1 MSLRN
6 NIIVI
11 KTILLQHRCNKII
24 YLNYIKYLKLRN
36 TFIVLLIFFSQ
47 FGFSQ
52 VIKGKVVD
60 QSSGAGVPFAE
71 IFCLETQNGT
81 VSDIEGN
88 WELENVVN
96 FQITLLIR
104 ADEFDNKLIKVE
116 NQEKD
121 LIVKLEHSHIHLDE
135 VIVST
140 SDSKLQRYSAFPVE
154 SRKIADLNKIEQ
166 TNLVDAMSNIPGVY
180 NFSTG
185 NGIAKPV
192 IRGLS
197 GMRVLTS
204 QNGLRLEN
212 QQWGADHGFA
222 VLNLGI
228 DRVEIIKGP
237 SSLIYGADALGGVIY
252 LADEPYANLNKQEI
266 KASTKLETNSM
277 STVNKISLKFS
288 KNNLRFAVY
297 GGYFSRANY
306 AIGNSQIFN
315 SSIKEFVANSKN
327 SGGSFKTAIGY
338 NKNNWVTNFRYQLLY
353 FQNGLPGHT
362 HDSIWELS
370 SFISSNRSRNY
381 TIPAQIIMNHLA
393 QWENKFYFKND
404 DVIAQ
409 LGFTSNDL
417 KEFGEK
423 VFTPGIDMT
432 LQNYSYNVRW
442 KHHFNKYFDI
452 VSGSQG
458 MLQSNANGER
468 AEEILVPN
476 ANFNDLGAYTLMKG
490 TFNLWNIQAGARYDQ
505 RSISEISVGGFDKSY
520 SGVNYS
526 AGISRSSKN
535 LTTRLNAS
543 TGFRP
548 PHISELLADGVHHA
562 TMQYLVGDSNF
573 ESERANQIDFY
584 LGTHFEHLE
593 IVVNPFINQINNYI
607 YKIQRFDVN
616 NQPSIDNN
624 SGLYIFDMR
633 QTDAVFSGGEIAIH
647 YHPHIAHWLH
657 LESNLSL
664 LSTQDSLPFIP
675 QNRLNNTIKVEFKN
689 ENKLNLNSFSA
700 QYIHFFEQNSVAPY
714 ETPSSS
720 YEIINISCIG
730 SISAKHKIGYSFGVN
745 NLLNINYIDHLSR
758 LKNYDIPNPGR
769 NFYVKLSLTI

>member
-1 MSLRN
+1 MRN
-6 NIIVI
+6 FFTVI
-11 KTILLQHRCNKII
+11 
-24 YLNYIKYLKLRN
+24 
-36 TFIVLLIFFSQ
+36 LIFFFQLVYSQ
-47 FGFSQ
+47 TLR
-52 VIKGKVVD
+52 GKVVD
-60 QSSGAGVPFAE
+60 NNSGDGIAFAE

-81 VSDIEGN
+81 VSDIDGN
-88 WELENVVN
+88 WELENHVD
-96 FQITLLIR
+96 FQITLVVKAI
-104 ADEFDNKLIKVE
+104 EFDKKLIKVE
-116 NQEKD
+116 NKEKN
-121 LIVKLEHSHIHLDE
+121 LIIKLEHSHIHLDE

-140 SDSKLQRYSAFPVE
+140 SDSKLQRYSVFPVE
-154 SRKIADLNKIEQ
+154 SRKIADLSKIEQ
-166 TNLVDAMSNIPGVY
+166 TNLVDAMSNIPGIY

-252 LADEPYANLNKQEI
+252 LADEPYANLNKKEI

-277 STVNKISLKFS
+277 ASVNKISYKSS

-297 GGYFSRANY
+297 GGYFTRANY

-315 SSIKEFVANSKN
+315 SSAKEFVTNSKN

-338 NKNNWVTNFRYQLLY
+338 NKNKWITNFRYQLLY

-370 SFISSNRSRNY
+370 SFITSNQTRNY
-381 TIPAQIIMNHLA
+381 TIPAQKIINHLA

-404 DVIAQ
+404 ELIAQ

-423 VFTPGIDMT
+423 LFTPGIDMT
-432 LQNYSYNVRW
+432 LQNTSYNVRW
-442 KHHFNKYFDI
+442 KHNFNKYFDI

-458 MLQSNANGER
+458 MFQNNTNGQK

-476 ANFNDLGAYTLMKG
+476 SNFIDFGAYTLLKS
-490 TFNLWNIQAGARYDQ
+490 TFNLWNIQIGTRYDQ
-505 RSISEISVGGFDKSY
+505 RSVTTKEVLDVFDKSF
-520 SGVNYS
+520 SGLNYS
-526 AGISRSSKN
+526 AGISRSTKY
-535 LTTRLNAS
+535 LTARLNAS

-548 PHISELLADGVHHA
+548 PHISELLSDGVHHA
-562 TMQYLVGDSNF
+562 TMQYLVGDRNF

-584 LGTHFEHLE
+584 LGAHFDHLE
-593 IVVNPFINQINNYI
+593 IVINPFINQINNYI
-607 YKIQRFDVN
+607 YKIQRFDSN
-616 NQPSIDNN
+616 NHPVTDNN

-633 QTDAVFSGGEIAIH
+633 QTNAVFSGGEIAMH

-657 LESNLSL
+657 LESNLSIL
-664 LSTQDSLPFIP
+664 TNQDSLPFIP

-714 ETPSSS
+714 ETPSSA
-720 YEIINISCIG
+720 YQILNFSCIG
-730 SISAKHKIGYSFGVN
+730 SISTKHKIGYSVGIN
-745 NLLNINYIDHLSR
+745 NLLNVNYIDHLSR
-758 LKNYDIPNPGR
+758 LKNYYIPNPGR
-769 NFYVKLSLTI
+769 NFFVKLSLTL

>member
-1 MSLRN
+1 MRN
-6 NIIVI
+6 CI
-11 KTILLQHRCNKII
+11 T
-24 YLNYIKYLKLRN
+24 
-36 TFIVLLIFFSQ
+36 VLLVFCFQ
-47 FGFSQ
+47 LGFSQ
-52 VIKGKVVD
+52 IIKGKVID
-60 QSSGAGVPFAE
+60 KETGLGIPFAE

-81 VSDIEGN
+81 VSDLKGN
-88 WELENVVN
+88 WELENIVN
-96 FQITLLIR
+96 FQITVLIK
-104 ADEFDNKLIKVE
+104 AEEFDSELIKVE
-116 NQEKD
+116 NQEVE
-121 LIVKLEHSHIHLDE
+121 LIVQLEHSHIHLDE
-135 VIVST
+135 VIIST

-166 TNLVDAMSNIPGVY
+166 TNLIDAMSNIPGVY

-252 LADEPYANLNKQEI
+252 LADEPYANLNKKEI
-266 KASTKLETNSM
+266 KASTKFETNSM
-277 STVNKISLKFS
+277 ATFNKMSYKTS
-288 KNNLRFAVY
+288 KGNLRFAVY

-306 AIGNSQIFN
+306 TIGNSKFFN
-315 SSIKEFVANSKN
+315 PSAKEYVANSKN

-338 NKNNWVTNFRYQLLY
+338 NKNNWITNFRYQLLY

-362 HDSIWELS
+362 HDSVWEASSFLS
-370 SFISSNRSRNY
+370 SNQSRNY
-381 TIPAQIIMNHLA
+381 TIPAQKIFNHLA

-404 DVIAQ
+404 EVIAQ
-409 LGFTSNDL
+409 IGFTSNEL

-432 LQNYSYNVRW
+432 LQNTSYNIRW
-442 KHHFNKYFDI
+442 KHHFNKYFEI

-458 MLQSNANGER
+458 MLQTNTNDEKVD
-468 AEEILVPN
+468 EILVPN
-476 ANFNDLGAYTLMKG
+476 SNFNDFGAYSLIKG

-505 RSISEISVGGFDKSY
+505 RSVRTKEVIGGFDKIF
-520 SGVNYS
+520 SGINYS
-526 AGISRSSKN
+526 AGISRSSKK
-535 LTTRLNAS
+535 LTSRLNAS

-562 TMQYLVGDSNF
+562 TMQYLVGDQNF
-573 ESERANQIDFY
+573 VSERANQLDLY

-593 IVVNPFINQINNYI
+593 IVINPFINQINNYI
-607 YKIQRFDVN
+607 YKIQRFDDN
-616 NQPSIDNN
+616 NQPEVDDN
-624 SGLYIFDMR
+624 SSLFIFDMK
-633 QTDAVFSGGEIAIH
+633 QTDAVFYGGDIAIH

-664 LSTQDSLPFIP
+664 LSNQDSLPFIP
-675 QNRLNNTIKVEFKN
+675 QNRLNNTIKVDFKS
-689 ENKLNLNSFSA
+689 ENKFNLNSLSA
-700 QYIHFFEQNSVAPY
+700 QYVHFFDQNSVAPY
-714 ETPSSS
+714 ENPSSA
-720 YEIINISCIG
+720 YQLINLGCTG
-730 SISAKHKIGYSFGVN
+730 SISTKHKIDYSFGVN
-745 NLLNINYIDHLSR
+745 NLLNVKYIDHLSR
-758 LKNYDIPNPGR
+758 LKTYEIPNAGR
-769 NFYVKLSLTI
+769 NIYVKLSLTL

>member
-1 MSLRN
+1 LR
-6 NIIVI
+6 IFSTVI
-11 KTILLQHRCNKII
+11 
-24 YLNYIKYLKLRN
+24 
-36 TFIVLLIFFSQ
+36 LIFCFQFVHSQ
-47 FGFSQ
+47 I
-52 VIKGKVVD
+52 IKGKVVD
-60 QSSGAGVPFAE
+60 NNTGSGIAFVE

-81 VSDIEGN
+81 KSDVNGY
-88 WELENVVN
+88 WELENKVN

-104 ADEFDNKLIKVE
+104 ADEFDNTLIKVE
-116 NQEKD
+116 SQEKD

-252 LADEPYANLNKQEI
+252 LEDEPYANLNKQEI
-266 KASTKLETNSM
+266 KASTKFETNSM
-277 STVNKISLKFS
+277 ATFNKISYKKS
-288 KNNLRFAVY
+288 KDNLRFAVY
-297 GGYFSRANY
+297 GGFFSRNNY
-306 AIGNSQIFN
+306 AIGDNDLLNPSDR
-315 SSIKEFVANSKN
+315 EYVVNSKN

-338 NKNNWVTNFRYQLLY
+338 NKNNWITNFRYQLLY

-362 HDSIWELS
+362 HDSNPDVS
-370 SFISSNRSRNY
+370 SFLSNSRNRSY
-381 TIPAQIIMNHLA
+381 SIPAQKIFNHLA

-404 DVIAQ
+404 EVIAQ
-409 LGFTSNDL
+409 LGFTSNEL
-417 KEFGEK
+417 KEYGEK
-423 VFTPGIDMT
+423 VTVAGINMT
-432 LQNYSYNVRW
+432 LQNTSYNVRW
-442 KHHFNKYFDI
+442 KHHFNKHFEI

-458 MLQSNANGER
+458 MLQSNMNGQYV
-468 AEEILVPN
+468 EEILVPD
-476 ANFNDLGAYTLMKG
+476 ANFTDLGAFSLLKG
-490 TFNLWNIQAGARYDQ
+490 TFNLWNIQAGARYDK
-505 RSISEISVGGFDKSY
+505 RSITTKELVDGFDKSFN
-520 SGVNYS
+520 GINYS
-526 AGISRSSKN
+526 AGISRSSKA

-562 TMQYLVGDSNF
+562 TMQYLIGDRNF
-573 ESERANQIDFY
+573 ISERAYQIDFY
-584 LGTHFEHLE
+584 LGTHFDHLE
-593 IVVNPFINQINNYI
+593 IVINPFINQINNYI
-607 YKIQRFDVN
+607 YKSPTGQTDT
-616 NQPSIDNN
+616 N
-624 SGLYIFDMR
+624 SGLDIFEMR
-633 QTDAVFSGGEIAIH
+633 QTNAVFSGGDIAIH
-647 YHPHIAHWLH
+647 YHPHMAHWLH

-664 LSTQDSLPFIP
+664 LSTEENLPFIP
-675 QNRLNNTIKVEFKN
+675 QNRINNGIKIEFKSDN
-689 ENKLNLNSFSA
+689 ILKINSLSA
-700 QYIHFFEQNSVAPY
+700 QYVHFFKQDNVAPY
-714 ETPSSS
+714 ETSSS
-720 YEIINISCIG
+720 AYQLINLGCYG
-730 SISAKHKIGYSFGVN
+730 SFSAKQQINYSLGIN
-745 NLLNINYIDHLSR
+745 NLLNVRYIDHLSR
-758 LKNYDIPNPGR
+758 LKTYEIPNSGR
-769 NFYVKLSLTI
+769 NIYVKLSLTL

>member
-11 KTILLQHRCNKII
+11 KTILLQHCCNKII

-266 KASTKLETNSM
+266 KASTKFETNSM
-277 STVNKISLKFS
+277 ATFNKISYKKS
-288 KNNLRFAVY
+288 KDNLRFAVY
-297 GGYFSRANY
+297 GGFFSRNNY
-306 AIGNSQIFN
+306 AIGENDLLNPS
-315 SSIKEFVANSKN
+315 EREYVVNSKN

-338 NKNNWVTNFRYQLLY
+338 NKNNWITNLRYQLLY

-362 HDSIWELS
+362 HDANPDVS
-370 SFISSNRSRNY
+370 SFLSNSRNRSY
-381 TIPAQIIMNHLA
+381 SIPAQKIFNHLV

-404 DVIAQ
+404 ELIAQ
-409 LGFTSNDL
+409 LGFTSNEL
-417 KEFGEK
+417 KEYGEK
-423 VFTPGIDMT
+423 VTVAGINMT
-432 LQNYSYNVRW
+432 LQNTSYNVRW
-442 KHHFNKYFDI
+442 KHHFNKHFEI

-458 MLQSNANGER
+458 MLQSNANGQYV
-468 AEEILVPN
+468 EEILVPD
-476 ANFNDLGAYTLMKG
+476 ANFTDLGAFSLLKG
-490 TFNLWNIQAGARYDQ
+490 TFNLWNIQAGARYDK
-505 RSISEISVGGFDKSY
+505 RSITTKELVDGFDKSFN
-520 SGVNYS
+520 GVNYS

-562 TMQYLVGDSNF
+562 TMQYLVGDRNF
-573 ESERANQIDFY
+573 ISERAYQIDFY
-584 LGTHFEHLE
+584 LGTHFDHLE
-593 IVVNPFINQINNYI
+593 IVINPFINQINNYI
-607 YKIQRFDVN
+607 YKSPTGQTDT
-616 NQPSIDNN
+616 N
-624 SGLYIFDMR
+624 SGLDIFEMK
-633 QTDAVFSGGEIAIH
+633 QTDAVFLGGDIAIH
-647 YHPHIAHWLH
+647 YHPHMAHWLH

-664 LSTQDSLPFIP
+664 LSTEENLPFIP
-675 QNRLNNTIKVEFKN
+675 QNRLNNRIKIEFKG
-689 ENKLNLNSFSA
+689 EKKLRINSLSA
-700 QYIHFFEQNSVAPY
+700 QYIHFFKQDNVATY
-714 ETPSSS
+714 ETPSSP
-720 YEIINISCIG
+720 YQLINLGCNG
-730 SISAKHKIGYSFGVN
+730 SFSAKHQINYSLGVN
-745 NLLNINYIDHLSR
+745 NLLNVRYIDHLSR
-758 LKNYDIPNPGR
+758 LKTYEIPNTGR
-769 NFYVKLSLTI
+769 NIYVKLSLTL

>member
-1 MSLRN
+1 MR
-6 NIIVI
+6 IFFAVI
-11 KTILLQHRCNKII
+11 
-24 YLNYIKYLKLRN
+24 
-36 TFIVLLIFFSQ
+36 LIFCFQLVYSQ
-47 FGFSQ
+47 
-52 VIKGKVVD
+52 IIRGKVVD
-60 QSSGAGVPFAE
+60 NNSGDGIAFAE

-81 VSDIEGN
+81 VSDIDGN
-88 WELENVVN
+88 WELENQVD
-96 FQITLLIR
+96 FQITLIVK
-104 ADEFDNKLIKVE
+104 AIKFDKKLIKVE
-116 NQEKD
+116 NKEKD
-121 LIVKLEHSHIHLDE
+121 LIIKLEHSHINLDE

-140 SDSKLQRYSAFPVE
+140 SDSKLQRYSVFPVE
-154 SRKIADLNKIEQ
+154 SRKIADLSKIEQ
-166 TNLVDAMSNIPGVY
+166 TNLVDAMSNIPGIY

-252 LADEPYANLNKQEI
+252 LADEPYANLNKEEI

-277 STVNKISLKFS
+277 ALVNKISYKSS

-315 SSIKEFVANSKN
+315 SSAKEFVTNSKN
-327 SGGSFKTAIGY
+327 SGGSFKTAIGF
-338 NKNNWVTNFRYQLLY
+338 NKNNWITNFRYQLLY

-362 HDSIWELS
+362 HDSVWELS
-370 SFISSNRSRNY
+370 SFITPNQTRNY
-381 TIPAQIIMNHLA
+381 TIPAQKIINHLV

-404 DVIAQ
+404 ELIAQ

-423 VFTPGIDMT
+423 LFTPGIDMT
-432 LQNYSYNVRW
+432 LQNTSYNVRW
-442 KHHFNKYFDI
+442 KHNFNKYFDV

-458 MLQSNANGER
+458 MFQNNTNGQK

-476 ANFNDLGAYTLMKG
+476 SNFNDFGAYTLLKS
-490 TFNLWNIQAGARYDQ
+490 TFNLWNIQLGARYDQ
-505 RSISEISVGGFDKSY
+505 RSVTTKEVVNVFDKSF
-520 SGVNYS
+520 SGLNYS
-526 AGISRSSKN
+526 AGISRSTKYF
-535 LTTRLNAS
+535 TTRLNAS

-562 TMQYLVGDSNF
+562 TMQYLVGDRNF

-584 LGTHFEHLE
+584 LGAHFDHFE
-593 IVVNPFINQINNYI
+593 IVINPFINQINNYI
-607 YKIQRFDVN
+607 YKIQRFDSN
-616 NQPSIDNN
+616 NHPMTDNN

-633 QTDAVFSGGEIAIH
+633 QTNAVFSGGEIAMH

-657 LESNLSL
+657 LESNLSIL
-664 LSTQDSLPFIP
+664 TTQDSLPFIP

-689 ENKLNLNSFSA
+689 ENKLNINSFSA
-700 QYIHFFEQNSVAPY
+700 QYIHFFEQNSVASY
-714 ETPSSS
+714 ETPSSA
-720 YEIINISCIG
+720 YQILNFSCIG
-730 SISAKHKIGYSFGVN
+730 LISTKHKIGYSLGIN
-745 NLLNINYIDHLSR
+745 NLLNVNYIDHLSR

-769 NFYVKLSLTI
+769 NFFVKLSLTL

>member
-11 KTILLQHRCNKII
+11 KTILLQHCCNKII

-266 KASTKLETNSM
+266 KASTKFESNSM
-277 STVNKISLKFS
+277 ATFNKISYKKS
-288 KNNLRFAVY
+288 KDNLRFAVY
-297 GGYFSRANY
+297 GGFFSRNNY
-306 AIGNSQIFN
+306 AIGENDLLNPSDR
-315 SSIKEFVANSKN
+315 EYVVNSKN

-338 NKNNWVTNFRYQLLY
+338 NKNNWITNLRYQLLY

-362 HDSIWELS
+362 HDANPDVS
-370 SFISSNRSRNY
+370 SFLSNSRNRSY
-381 TIPAQIIMNHLA
+381 SIPAQKIFNHLV

-404 DVIAQ
+404 ELIAQ
-409 LGFTSNDL
+409 LGFTSNEL
-417 KEFGEK
+417 KEYGEK
-423 VFTPGIDMT
+423 VTVAGINMT
-432 LQNYSYNVRW
+432 LQNTSYNVRW
-442 KHHFNKYFDI
+442 KHHFNKHFEI

-458 MLQSNANGER
+458 MLQSNANGQYV
-468 AEEILVPN
+468 EEILVPD
-476 ANFNDLGAYTLMKG
+476 ANFTDLGAFSLLKG
-490 TFNLWNIQAGARYDQ
+490 TFNLWNIQAGARYDN
-505 RSISEISVGGFDKSY
+505 RSITTKELVDGFDKSFN
-520 SGVNYS
+520 GVNYS

-562 TMQYLVGDSNF
+562 TMQYLVGDRNF
-573 ESERANQIDFY
+573 ISERAYQIDFY
-584 LGTHFEHLE
+584 LGTHFDHLE
-593 IVVNPFINQINNYI
+593 IVINPFINQINNYI
-607 YKIQRFDVN
+607 YKSPTGQTDT
-616 NQPSIDNN
+616 N
-624 SGLYIFDMR
+624 SGLDIFEMK
-633 QTDAVFSGGEIAIH
+633 QTDAVFSGGDIAIH
-647 YHPHIAHWLH
+647 YHPHMAHWLH

-664 LSTQDSLPFIP
+664 LSTQENLPFIP
-675 QNRLNNTIKVEFKN
+675 QNRLNNRIKIEFKG
-689 ENKLNLNSFSA
+689 EKKLRINSLSA
-700 QYIHFFEQNSVAPY
+700 QYIHFFKQDNVATY
-714 ETPSSS
+714 ETPSSP
-720 YEIINISCIG
+720 YQLINLGCNG
-730 SISAKHKIGYSFGVN
+730 SFSAKHQINYSLGVN
-745 NLLNINYIDHLSR
+745 NLLNVRYIDHLSR
-758 LKNYDIPNPGR
+758 LKTYEIPNTGR
-769 NFYVKLSLTI
+769 NIYVKLSLTL

>member
-1 MSLRN
+1 M
-6 NIIVI
+6 
-11 KTILLQHRCNKII
+11 QQCCNKSI
-24 YLNYIKYLKLRN
+24 YLHELNSIKLRN
-36 TFIVLLIFFSQ
+36 FFTVILIFSFQFVYSQ
-47 FGFSQ
+47 I
-52 VIKGKVVD
+52 IKGKVVD
-60 QSSGAGVPFAE
+60 NNSGAGIAFAE

-81 VSDIEGN
+81 VSDVDGN
-88 WELENVVN
+88 WELENQVN

-116 NQEKD
+116 SQEKD
-121 LIVKLEHSHIHLDE
+121 LIIKLEHSHIHLDE

-166 TNLVDAMSNIPGVY
+166 TNLVDAMSNIPGIY

-252 LADEPYANLNKQEI
+252 LADEPYANLNKKEI

-277 STVNKISLKFS
+277 ATVNKISYKSS

-306 AIGNSQIFN
+306 AVGNSQIFN
-315 SSIKEFVANSKN
+315 SSEKEFVTNSKN

-338 NKNNWVTNFRYQLLY
+338 NKNNWITNFRYQLLY

-362 HDSIWELS
+362 HDSVWELS
-370 SFISSNRSRNY
+370 SFISSNQSRNY
-381 TIPAQIIMNHLA
+381 TIPAQKIINHLA
-393 QWENKFYFKND
+393 QWENKFYFKD
-404 DVIAQ
+404 DEVIAQ

-423 VFTPGIDMT
+423 IFTPGIDMT
-432 LQNYSYNVRW
+432 LQNSSYSISW
-442 KHHFNKYFDI
+442 KHNFNKYFDI

-458 MLQSNANGER
+458 MFQSNNNGQK

-476 ANFNDLGAYTLMKG
+476 SNFNDLGAYTLLKG

-505 RSISEISVGGFDKSY
+505 RSVTTNEDIDGFDKSFN
-520 SGVNYS
+520 GINYS
-526 AGISRSSKN
+526 AGISRSSKT

-562 TMQYLVGDSNF
+562 TMQYLVGDRNF
-573 ESERANQIDFY
+573 ESERASQIDFY

-607 YKIQRFDVN
+607 YKIQRFDAN
-616 NQPSIDNN
+616 NQPAIDNN

-633 QTDAVFSGGEIAIH
+633 QTNAFFAGGEIAIH

-657 LESNLSL
+657 LESNFSL
-664 LSTQDSLPFIP
+664 LSNQDSLPFIP
-675 QNRLNNTIKVEFKN
+675 QNRLNNTVKIEFEN

-700 QYIHFFEQNSVAPY
+700 QYIHFFDQNSVAPY
-714 ETPSSS
+714 ETPSSA
-720 YEIINISCIG
+720 YQIINISCIG
-730 SISAKHKIGYSFGVN
+730 SISEKHKIGYSVGVN
-745 NLLNINYIDHLSR
+745 NLLNINFIDHLSR
-758 LKNYDIPNPGR
+758 LKNYNIPNPGR
-769 NFYVKLSLTI
+769 NFFVKLSLTL

>member
-1 MSLRN
+1 MR
-6 NIIVI
+6 IFFAVI
-11 KTILLQHRCNKII
+11 
-24 YLNYIKYLKLRN
+24 
-36 TFIVLLIFFSQ
+36 LIFCFQLVYSQ
-47 FGFSQ
+47 
-52 VIKGKVVD
+52 IIRGKVVD
-60 QSSGAGVPFAE
+60 NNSGDGIAFAE

-81 VSDIEGN
+81 VSDIDGN
-88 WELENVVN
+88 WELENQVD
-96 FQITLLIR
+96 FQITLIVK
-104 ADEFDNKLIKVE
+104 AIKFDKKLIKVE
-116 NQEKD
+116 NKEKD
-121 LIVKLEHSHIHLDE
+121 LIIKLEHSHINLDE

-140 SDSKLQRYSAFPVE
+140 SDSKLQRYSVFPVE
-154 SRKIADLNKIEQ
+154 SRKIADLSKIEQ
-166 TNLVDAMSNIPGVY
+166 TNLVDAMSNIPGIF

-252 LADEPYANLNKQEI
+252 LADEPYANLNKEEI

-277 STVNKISLKFS
+277 ALVNKISYKSS

-315 SSIKEFVANSKN
+315 SSAKEFVTNSKN
-327 SGGSFKTAIGY
+327 SGGSFKTAIGF
-338 NKNNWVTNFRYQLLY
+338 NKNNWITNFRYQLLY

-362 HDSIWELS
+362 HDSVWELS
-370 SFISSNRSRNY
+370 SFITPNQTRNY
-381 TIPAQIIMNHLA
+381 TIPAQKIINHLV

-404 DVIAQ
+404 ELIAQ

-423 VFTPGIDMT
+423 LFTPGIDMT
-432 LQNYSYNVRW
+432 LQNTSYNVRW
-442 KHHFNKYFDI
+442 KHNFNKYFDV

-458 MLQSNANGER
+458 MFQNNTNGQK

-476 ANFNDLGAYTLMKG
+476 SNFNDFGAYTLLKS
-490 TFNLWNIQAGARYDQ
+490 TFNLWNIQLGARYDQ
-505 RSISEISVGGFDKSY
+505 RSVTTKEVVNVFDKSF
-520 SGVNYS
+520 SGLNYS
-526 AGISRSSKN
+526 AGISRSTKYF
-535 LTTRLNAS
+535 TTRLNAS

-562 TMQYLVGDSNF
+562 TMQYLVGDRNF

-584 LGTHFEHLE
+584 LGAHFDHFE
-593 IVVNPFINQINNYI
+593 IVINPFINQINNYI
-607 YKIQRFDVN
+607 YKIQRFDSN
-616 NQPSIDNN
+616 NHPMTDNN

-633 QTDAVFSGGEIAIH
+633 QTNAVFSGGEIAMH

-657 LESNLSL
+657 LESNLSIL
-664 LSTQDSLPFIP
+664 TTQDSLPFIP

-689 ENKLNLNSFSA
+689 ENKLNINSFSA
-700 QYIHFFEQNSVAPY
+700 QYIHFFEQNSVASY
-714 ETPSSS
+714 ETPSSA
-720 YEIINISCIG
+720 YQILNFSCIG
-730 SISAKHKIGYSFGVN
+730 LISTKHKIGYSLGIN
-745 NLLNINYIDHLSR
+745 NLLNVNYIDHLSR

-769 NFYVKLSLTI
+769 NFFVKLSLTL

>member
-1 MSLRN
+1 MRN
-6 NIIVI
+6 FFTVI
-11 KTILLQHRCNKII
+11 
-24 YLNYIKYLKLRN
+24 
-36 TFIVLLIFFSQ
+36 LIFCFQLVYSQ
-47 FGFSQ
+47 TLR
-52 VIKGKVVD
+52 GKVVD
-60 QSSGAGVPFAE
+60 KNSGDGIAFAE
-71 IFCLETQNGT
+71 IFCLETQIGT
-81 VSDIEGN
+81 VSDVDGN
-88 WELENVVN
+88 WELENQFD
-96 FQITLLIR
+96 FQITLIVK
-104 ADEFDNKLIKVE
+104 AIEFDKKLINVE
-116 NQEKD
+116 NKEKN
-121 LIVKLEHSHIHLDE
+121 LIIKLEHSHIHLDE

-140 SDSKLQRYSAFPVE
+140 SDSKLQRYSVFPVE

-166 TNLVDAMSNIPGVY
+166 TNLVDAMSNIPGIF

-192 IRGLS
+192 VRGLS

-212 QQWGADHGFA
+212 QQWGSDHGFA

-277 STVNKISLKFS
+277 ASVNKISYKSS

-315 SSIKEFVANSKN
+315 SSAKEFVTNSKN

-338 NKNNWVTNFRYQLLY
+338 NKNKWITNFRYQLLY

-362 HDSIWELS
+362 HDSVWELS
-370 SFISSNRSRNY
+370 SFISTNQTRNY
-381 TIPAQIIMNHLA
+381 TIPAQKIINHLA

-404 DVIAQ
+404 EVIAQ

-417 KEFGEK
+417 KEYEEK
-423 VFTPGIDMT
+423 LFTPGIDMT
-432 LQNYSYNVRW
+432 LQNTSYSVRW
-442 KHHFNKYFDI
+442 KHNFNKYFDVI
-452 VSGSQG
+452 SGSQG
-458 MLQSNANGER
+458 MFQNNTNGQK

-476 ANFNDLGAYTLMKG
+476 SNFNDFGAYTLLKSN
-490 TFNLWNIQAGARYDQ
+490 FNLWNIQFGARYDQ
-505 RSISEISVGGFDKSY
+505 RSVTTKEVVDVFDKSF
-520 SGVNYS
+520 SGLNYS
-526 AGISRSSKN
+526 AGISRSSKY

-562 TMQYLVGDSNF
+562 TMQYLVGNRNF

-584 LGTHFEHLE
+584 LGTHFDHLE
-593 IVVNPFINQINNYI
+593 IVVNPFINQINNFI
-607 YKIQRFDVN
+607 YKIQRFDAN
-616 NQPSIDNN
+616 NQPVTDIN

-633 QTDAVFSGGEIAIH
+633 QTNAIFSGGEIALH

-675 QNRLNNTIKVEFKN
+675 QNRLNNSVKVEFKN
-689 ENKLNLNSFSA
+689 KNKLNLNSFST
-700 QYIHFFEQNSVAPY
+700 QYIYFFEQNSVAPY
-714 ETPSSS
+714 ETPSAS
-720 YEIINISCIG
+720 YQIINISCIG
-730 SISAKHKIGYSFGVN
+730 SISKKYKIGYSFGVN

-769 NFYVKLSLTI
+769 NFYVKLYLSV